1 MMESISFPF
10 DRGLKQYLRVPNLD
24 REENGLEFI
33 YFQLDFGSIW
43 FIRPCTDLAV
53 YGNSYPYPKTLF
65 ILIGS
70 ICYTLDN
77 TIVGQFILKSLLQRK
92 PV

>member
-70 ICYTLDN
+70 MLHSRYIQL
-77 TIVGQFILKSLLQRK
+77 
-92 PV
+92 